1 MEVQVRRG
9 RGSRWRRTGRRE
21 RKRPEAGRGTEMER
35 GAEKRWGEK
44 RGAQERN
51 RATGQHGAISQAKRL
66 PGGGSPGARGLS
78 RLQGRQTHS
87 DVCPSGSPELVRE
100 TRIVFPFKAGKEV
113 RGVGPLRAWKAGGPL
128 RGGEGSPR
136 VLQAGT
142 GERGRDGMAQQRQRQ
157 ETDGGA
163 PQRGR

>member
-1 MEVQVRRG
+1 MEVEVRRG

-21 RKRPEAGRGTEMER
+21 RKRPEAGRETEMER
-35 GAEKRWGEK
+35 GAEKRWEEK
-44 RGAQERN
+44 PGARERN
-51 RATGQHGAISQAKRL
+51 RATGRHGAISQAKRL
-66 PGGGSPGARGLS
+66 PGGSPGARGLS

-113 RGVGPLRAWKAGGPL
+113 GGVGPLRAWKAGGPL

-142 GERGRDGMAQQRQRQ
+142 GERGRDRRQMGERLS
-157 ETDGGA
+157 
-163 PQRGR
+163 RGR